1 MLRGGASGDFRE
13 PIRNDTASGM
23 TRVIAA
29 RPDPQTARA
38 YWTMSRGSA
47 ERAFRAARRHS
58 RVVRILRIALPLTMV
73 LALTVVTFI
82 TYFNPLRMLAKLPI
96 DVGNLVISGTKI
108 TMEQPRLSGF
118 TSDGRAYEVTAVA
131 AAQDVTKPN
140 IVELHDIHAKVQMQN
155 HGTVQMTAATG
166 IYDTKGE
173 ILKLAQDIVLT
184 SSTGY
189 ECRMSEAVIDTR
201 KGNVVSEHPVEV
213 KMLQG
218 TLNANRL
225 EVVDSGDLVRFDGG
239 VDMMLTLKEPDASQ
253 NKAGG
258 Q

>member
-1 MLRGGASGDFRE
+1 
-13 PIRNDTASGM
+13 M

-29 RPDPQTARA
+29 RPDPQTERA
-38 YWTMSRGSA
+38 YWTMSRGNA

-58 RVVRILRIALPLTMV
+58 RSVRMLRIALPFAVV
-73 LALTVVTFI
+73 LALGVVTLI

-96 DVGNLVISGTKI
+96 DIGDLVVSGTKI

-118 TSDGRAYEVTAVA
+118 TRDGRAYSVTAVA
-131 AAQDVTKPN
+131 AAQDVTKPD
-140 IVELHDIHAKVQMQN
+140 IVELHDIHAKVQMQDQ
-155 HGTVQMTAATG
+155 GTIQMAAATG
-166 IYDTKGE
+166 IYDTKAE
-173 ILKLAQDIVLT
+173 TLKLEQDILLT

-189 ECRMSEAVIDTR
+189 ECRMSEAMVDTR
-201 KGNVVSEHPVEV
+201 KGNVVSKHPVEV

-225 EVVDSGDLVRFDGG
+225 EVVDSGDLVRFGGG
-239 VDMMLTLKEPDASQ
+239 VDMVLMLKPAGASQ
-253 NKAGG
+253 DKAGA